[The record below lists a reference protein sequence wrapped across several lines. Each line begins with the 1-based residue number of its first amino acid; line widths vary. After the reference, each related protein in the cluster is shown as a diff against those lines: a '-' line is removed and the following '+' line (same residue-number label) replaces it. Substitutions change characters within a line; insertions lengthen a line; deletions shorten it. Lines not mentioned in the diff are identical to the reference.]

1 MESARTE
8 MKRAIQR
15 SVIAMAICIAAT
27 AFVGSSAPAEAASA
41 SSAIVVGGQGDVSAF
56 PGLAAGFE
64 ARIARFNR
72 DGGLGGRKIKPLG
85 VLDDN
90 QSPSTSAMH
99 TQQLVLDDHVFAD
112 APFESEVCEAGQGTL
127 LAENQTPFVGLGI
140 CGAWSPTNKWGYA
153 PAGYLSNPDVQT
165 NEGDKQLIDVTQKAL
180 HLSAPSKVKLA
191 LIGID
196 APNDQADVSA
206 LAGVAKGL
214 GATVVYGEASVPLAV
229 TNYVPYVQAILS
241 SGANAVYEV

>member
-1 MESARTE
+1 MRRTNSRNK
-8 MKRAIQR
+8 MNVVIQR
-15 SVIAMAICIAAT
+15 SVIAMAMCIAA
-27 AFVGSSAPAEAASA
+27 AFVGSSAPADAASGA
-41 SSAIVVGGQGDVSAF
+41 SSTIVVGGQGDLSAF
-56 PGLAAGFE
+56 PGVAAGFE

-72 DGGLGGRKIKPLG
+72 DGGLGGREIKFLG

-90 QSPSTSAMH
+90 QTPSTSATH
-99 TQQLVLDDHVFAD
+99 TQQLVLGDHVFAD

-165 NEGDKQLIDVTQKAL
+165 DEGDKQLIDVTQEAL
-180 HLSAPSKVKLA
+180 HLSSASKVKLA
-191 LIGID
+191 LVGID
-196 APNDQADVSA
+196 APGDQEDVSA

-214 GATVVYGEASVPLAV
+214 GATVVYNEASVPLTV
-229 TNYVPYVQAILS
+229 TNYVPYVQ
-241 SGANAVYEV
+241 